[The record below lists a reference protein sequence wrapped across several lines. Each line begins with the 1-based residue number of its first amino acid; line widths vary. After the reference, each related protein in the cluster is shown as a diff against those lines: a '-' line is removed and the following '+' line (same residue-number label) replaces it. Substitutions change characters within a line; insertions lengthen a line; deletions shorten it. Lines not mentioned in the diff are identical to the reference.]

1 MKSLLVLIAAGSYN
15 VLMDMNLLLC
25 LAVIAG
31 PNIKTMPLLELQES
45 CLYNFLFC
53 CVNLIFSHSH
63 NFHLKPL
70 LHCKNERL
78 LCGRHV
84 LNM

>member
-53 CVNLIFSHSH
+53 CVILSFPIATTFISNLSFIVRM
-63 NFHLKPL
+63 NVY
-70 LHCKNERL
+70 CVADM
-78 LCGRHV
+78 C
-84 LNM
+84 